1 VKRYF
6 CCISDMD
13 SLTGYLMIR
22 FELAPEKRDFTGV
35 VRQIVAPFGFF
46 YFRLLL
52 RQAKDA
58 R

>member
-1 VKRYF
+1 
-6 CCISDMD
+6 
-13 SLTGYLMIR
+13 MIR